1 MLSPVYSYFV
11 LANEHTP
18 QSIET
23 CLRESMLSGVWVRL
37 RQIAPAAGPELVMV
51 ELFELESGAPVD
63 VEGLGPR
70 LSAEE
75 RTALFAAVDPTDRGA
90 AFELCRSGEQQ
101 HAWSGELESFDL
113 TLEGAQHLGREGFL
127 QAFASLTG
135 IAWNALVEAAS
146 APPREAGVANGQ
158 ANLLLLRGRVLL
170 IPEGMPLRPELFR
183 LHYAEEEW
191 SEEAAAADGEYSEDD
206 EDEEEEEEDAEGD
219 EAEEEG
225 DESRLMLVLLDS
237 RLCRHLW
244 EEAPAASVASFL
256 EAVEPV
262 RAAVLGPLAHALPD
276 VIGIVQAQP
285 PDRFLAS
292 SQARELLVYEV
303 VSMATAVGF
312 VAGDTVAFYDQLLF
326 PLLNLTEQPV
336 SPEAVRASLEEI
348 RGMGVLSA
356 MVEVLPYAAPEGE
369 LLESFADDELAPLAE
384 WAAEDDLYEGSLFL
398 LDAKRLWE
406 RVLAF
411 DLEQLMAR
419 VQRFRA
425 IWADVVPDEVKEVGW
440 DEDLD
445 ELELY
450 RVGRRLEELQ
460 LLLALS
466 QANNL
471 QPAILFYGD

>member
-1 MLSPVYSYFV
+1 MYSYFV

-18 QSIET
+18 QSIEI

-37 RQIAPAAGPELVMV
+37 RRITPAAGPELLML
-51 ELFELESGAPVD
+51 ELFEVESGAPVD
-63 VEGLGPR
+63 VEGLGQR
-70 LSAEE
+70 LSAEG

-90 AFELCRSGEQQ
+90 AFELCRAGEQQ
-101 HAWSGELESFDL
+101 HVWSGELESFDL
-113 TLEGAQHLGREGFL
+113 TVEGEQHLGREGFL
-127 QAFASLTG
+127 QAFAALTG
-135 IAWNALVEAAS
+135 VAWDALVEAAS
-146 APPREAGVANGQ
+146 AAPREAEVANGQ

-170 IPEGMPLRPELFR
+170 IPEGMPMRPELFR

-191 SEEAAAADGEYSEDD
+191 ETAPANGVMGEDSEEEYDD
-206 EDEEEEEEDAEGD
+206 QDEEDEAD
-219 EAEEEG
+219 EASP
-225 DESRLMLVLLDS
+225 DESRLMLVLLDA

-244 EEAPAASVASFL
+244 EEAPASGVASFL
-256 EAVEPV
+256 KAVEPA
-262 RAAVLGPLAHALPD
+262 RAAVLGPLAHTLPD
-276 VIGIVQAQP
+276 VIGIVEAQP
-285 PDRFLAS
+285 PDRALAG

-312 VAGDTVAFYDQLLF
+312 VAGDTVAFYDELLF

-348 RGMGVLSA
+348 QGMGVLSA

-398 LDAKRLWE
+398 LDARRLWE

-411 DLEQLMAR
+411 DLERLMAR
-419 VQRFRA
+419 VQRFRE

-440 DEDLD
+440 DEELD
-445 ELELY
+445 ELELF

-460 LLLALS
+460 LLLALA
-466 QANNL
+466 QANDL

>member
-1 MLSPVYSYFV
+1 MYSYFV
-11 LANEHTP
+11 LANEHNP

-37 RQIAPAAGPELVMV
+37 RQIEPAAGPALVMV
-51 ELFELESGAPVD
+51 ELFEVESGAPVD

-70 LSAEE
+70 LSADG
-75 RTALFAAVDPTDRGA
+75 RTALFAAVDPTERGA
-90 AFELCRSGEQQ
+90 AFEICRSGEQQ
-101 HAWSGELESFDL
+101 QAWSGELESFDL
-113 TLEGAQHLGREGFL
+113 TVEDEQHLGREGFSR
-127 QAFASLTG
+127 AFAALTG
-135 IAWNALVEAAS
+135 VAWDALVEAAS
-146 APPREAGVANGQ
+146 AAPREAGVANGQ

-191 SEEAAAADGEYSEDD
+191 ETAPANGEGDSTEDEYD
-206 EDEEEEEEDAEGD
+206 EQDVEDEETEAD
-219 EAEEEG
+219 EASA
-225 DESRLMLVLLDS
+225 DESRLMLVLLDA

-256 EAVEPV
+256 EAVEPA

-285 PDRFLAS
+285 ADRVLAS

-356 MVEVLPYAAPEGE
+356 MVEA
-369 LLESFADDELAPLAE
+369 
-384 WAAEDDLYEGSLFL
+384 
-398 LDAKRLWE
+398 LDA
-406 RVLAF
+406 
-411 DLEQLMAR
+411 
-419 VQRFRA
+419 
-425 IWADVVPDEVKEVGW
+425 
-440 DEDLD
+440 
-445 ELELY
+445 
-450 RVGRRLEELQ
+450 
-460 LLLALS
+460 
-466 QANNL
+466 N
-471 QPAILFYGD
+471 PAK